1 MKQVIKGS
9 KESLLK
15 PLSTVSGIIENHQT
29 LPVLSNVL
37 IKKEG
42 TDVSFTGTDLEIQ
55 IRTHSPNGVN
65 DESVAFTVSA
75 KKALDLIK
83 VLQDTEITLSLGD
96 LKKAIGAEGSN
107 RLSRKLEVKT
117 ATNRF
122 SLQTLPAEEFPDF
135 PEAEFTGKISL
146 KSSQFKYLLSMVHY
160 AMAVQDIRFYLNA
173 LRLVIQDGIVRAVAT
188 DGRRLALCEMALE
201 PNENADKMSAT
212 IPRKAVSE
220 LIRLLPDNDTDVTI
234 EIAPNQARF
243 TFNGIEMVTKLL
255 EGKYPDYERVIPTRN
270 DKTFL
275 VNREEILGALHRTA
289 VLASDKFKGV
299 RWILSPGMLSIQSS
313 NSDQEE
319 GNDDIAVDYQGEPM
333 EIGFNFTFLSDV
345 FSNLKNEKVKVA
357 LSGPQGSALI
367 TMPDSNAFKYV
378 LMPMRL

>member
-1 MKQVIKGS
+1 MQQVIKGS

-55 IRTHSPNGVN
+55 IRTHSPNGVSG
-65 DESVAFTVSA
+65 EPAAFTVSA

-96 LKKAIGAEGSN
+96 PKKAIAAEGSN
-107 RLSRKLEVKT
+107 RVSRKLEVKT

-122 SLQTLPAEEFPDF
+122 SLQTLPADEYPDF
-135 PEAEFTGKISL
+135 PEAEFSRKIIL
-146 KSSQFKYLLSMVHY
+146 KSSQFRYLLSMVHY

-173 LRLVIQDGIVRAVAT
+173 LRLVVQDGIMRAVAT
-188 DGRRLALCEMALE
+188 DGRRLALCEMTLDSDAE
-201 PNENADKMSAT
+201 EQKISAT

-220 LIRLLPDNDTDVTI
+220 LIRLLPDNESEVSI
-234 EIAPNQARF
+234 EIAPNQAKF

-255 EGKYPDYERVIPTRN
+255 EGKYPDYERVIPTKN
-270 DKTFL
+270 DKVFL

-289 VLASDKFKGV
+289 VMSSDKFKGV
-299 RWILSPGMLSIQSS
+299 RWILSPGLLSIQSS
-313 NSDQEE
+313 NSEQEE

-345 FSNLKNEKVKVA
+345 FSNLKNEKVKVS

-367 TMPDSNAFKYV
+367 TMPDSNSFKYV